1 MSDSEVQDEKKLS
14 VPPGWKPEEFKP
26 EDNPHGMLEESKFN
40 TLFPKYREKYLR
52 EVWPLVE
59 KFLETHQIK
68 GLHLSLDF
76 LTFQIVVTG
85 RLKLEDGGWL
95 YAPNSVCL

>member
-1 MSDSEVQDEKKLS
+1 MSDSEVQDDKKLS
-14 VPPGWKPEEFKP
+14 VPAGWKPEEFKP

-59 KFLETHQIK
+59 KFLETHHIK
-68 GLHLSLDF
+68 GLKIHNLKSNFHVILIFDF
-76 LTFQIVVTG
+76 FFNFS
-85 RLKLEDGGWL
+85 R
-95 YAPNSVCL
+95 A

>member
-14 VPPGWKPEEFKP
+14 VPAGWKPEEFKP

-52 EVWPLVE
+52 EVWPLVQ
-59 KFLETHQIK
+59 KFLETHHIK
-68 GLHLSLDF
+68 GFRILF
-76 LTFQIVVTG
+76 IIIFNFIFIINQIF
-85 RLKLEDGGWL
+85 
-95 YAPNSVCL
+95 